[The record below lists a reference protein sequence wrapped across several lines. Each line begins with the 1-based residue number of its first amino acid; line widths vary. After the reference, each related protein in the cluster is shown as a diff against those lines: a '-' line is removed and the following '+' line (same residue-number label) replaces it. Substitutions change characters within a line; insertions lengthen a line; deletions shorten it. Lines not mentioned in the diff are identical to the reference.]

1 MLPSVNVLRNDQKL
15 IPISNH
21 KQKKRKNVLGVSV
34 KISKLKKKISTRVT
48 TLKIF
53 ILPEECPQNNKQ

>member
-34 KISKLKKKISTRVT
+34 KISKLKKKNFYTSHYSENLYT
-48 TLKIF
+48 TWGV
-53 ILPEECPQNNKQ
+53 PSEQ